1 MFDDTTPDPRRIT
14 TPAGE
19 PGTFG
24 PADAESSTA
33 KPASAPATADE
44 RAAQQMTPTAVPV
57 PFELRSLAGAT
68 AWLNS
73 PPLTAAGLRG
83 KVVLVDFW
91 TYTCVNWL
99 RTLPYLRAWAER
111 YKDAGLVVIGVHA
124 PEFPFEHD
132 LENVRQAARDM
143 RIAYPIAQD
152 NDFAIWRGFDNHYW
166 PALYLFDVDGNIRH
180 HHFGEGEYTRSEIM
194 IQRLLAETGVG
205 GIAVGEDLVADSVE
219 PQGAEVA
226 ADWSTLKSPET
237 YCGYQQA
244 AGFTSPG
251 GLVKDER
258 RAYAAPSRLRLNQWA
273 LAGDWT
279 IRPQATV
286 LNVAGG
292 RIVFR
297 FYARDLNLAMGPVT
311 RGTPIR
317 FRLLLDGEAP
327 GSAHGDDVDA
337 QGNGTAS
344 DQRLYQLI
352 RQPMPIADRQF
363 EIEFFDPGMQ
373 ACVFTFG

>member
-1 MFDDTTPDPRRIT
+1 MSEDTNQDPRRYT
-14 TPAGE
+14 T
-19 PGTFG
+19 
-24 PADAESSTA
+24 ADVGLDALGLTDAQSSTTEPEDA
-33 KPASAPATADE
+33 
-44 RAAQQMTPTAVPV
+44 PTAVPSALAG
-57 PFELRSLAGAT
+57 ELRSLSSAT
-68 AWLNS
+68 AWLNA
-73 PPLTAAGLRG
+73 PPLTPADLRG
-83 KVVLVDFW
+83 HVVAVDFW

-99 RTLPYLRAWAER
+99 RTLPYVRAWAAR

-132 LENVRQAARDM
+132 LDNVRQAARDL

-166 PALYLFDVDGNIRH
+166 PALYLFDTEGQIRH
-180 HHFGEGEYTRSEIM
+180 HHFGEGDYARSEIM
-194 IQRLLAETGVG
+194 IQRLLAEAGAG
-205 GIAVGEDLVADSVE
+205 GIAVGENLVTDTVE

-244 AGFTSPG
+244 EGFASPG
-251 GLVKDER
+251 GLVEDER

-273 LAGDWT
+273 IAGDWT
-279 IRPQATV
+279 IQPQAIV

-292 RIVFR
+292 RIVYR
-297 FYARDLNLAMGPVT
+297 FHARDLNLAMGPVT
-311 RGTPIR
+311 RSTPVR
-317 FRLLLDGEAP
+317 FRLLLDGQAP
-327 GSAHGDDVDA
+327 GSAHGADVDA

-352 RQPMPIADRQF
+352 RQPMPQAQPLADRQF
-363 EIEFFDPGMQ
+363 EIEFLDPDIQ